1 MTMLLL
7 PWIGL
12 LLSSTPA
19 SSPTPTLTATATQG
33 GVPLRAYILE
43 MEGIRWRADLLDG
56 LDYVGQAD
64 GSTTWRADA
73 ATLRRLVDA
82 SASCRP
88 AGTAKGLAASGR
100 RVYYVASLGRIAQ
113 VSKGRTT
120 SLAFKPAI
128 GNVLDGVELDLK
140 GVGAPGGVLADVAIR
155 DGRIEAIHQVSR
167 REEVW
172 GGSSNTPISATLQVP
187 EVLHGTA
194 GGRWLIPAGG
204 AIVVGLGVRGHS
216 NVPWAGEPLRERVV
230 VVDAGDVPASVYART
245 PRTAPPS
252 WAGWLPAIG
261 WPATLTGSLGV
272 AFLAGW
278 F

>member
-1 MTMLLL
+1 M
-7 PWIGL
+7 
-12 LLSSTPA
+12 
-19 SSPTPTLTATATQG
+19 
-33 GVPLRAYILE
+33 PLRAYILE

-64 GSTTWRADA
+64 GSTTWKADA

-88 AGTAKGLAASGR
+88 AGTANGLAPGGS
-100 RVYYVASLGRIAQ
+100 RVYYVASLGRIAR

-172 GGSSNTPISATLQVP
+172 GVSSNTPISATLQVP
-187 EVLHGTA
+187 EVSRGTA

-204 AIVVGLGVRGHS
+204 AIVVGLGVRGRS
-216 NVPWAGEPLRERVV
+216 NVPLGPGAASRAGRRDRRRGCTRLGLRANAADRPALVGGS
-230 VVDAGDVPASVYART
+230 APGDRLARD
-245 PRTAPPS
+245 S
-252 WAGWLPAIG
+252 
-261 WPATLTGSLGV
+261 
-272 AFLAGW
+272 
-278 F
+278 